1 MGLLGYN
8 PVLSPGAPV
17 SRIRGEEKFRG
28 QSPMGA
34 TSAPRY
40 DAGTDDKASS
50 DAGTR
55 DPL

>member
-8 PVLSPGAPV
+8 PVISPGAPV
-17 SRIRGEEKFRG
+17 SRIRGEEKLRG

-34 TSAPRY
+34 TSAPMY
-40 DAGTDDKASS
+40 AGTDDKASS
-50 DAGTR
+50 DAGTP